1 MSFFK
6 RSLRNFIKPELS
18 TSFSESVYRQ
28 LSIEKGC
35 FGLSDKK
42 LFEQDVII
50 SLTTYNKRIF
60 DVFLTIES
68 LFQQTVKA
76 NRIILWLARDEFQEN
91 SLPIKLLSLKK
102 RGLEIRF
109 CDDLK
114 SYKKLIPTLELF
126 PEAII
131 VTVDDDIIYP
141 DDFLE
146 NMLNAYKENPKQVYC
161 YRARVFSFNLIGNL
175 KPYMKWKLA
184 SSSNSSSLSILP
196 NGVGG
201 VLYFPG
207 CFHDSILDRDVFM
220 KLSPKG
226 DDIWFKAM
234 TLLKGIKCSVIFIE
248 KPFFEKFI
256 TIESGQDIALY
267 HSNISSK
274 ENIKQIRAVFEYLKL
289 DINEL
294 RNIKE

>member
-6 RSLRNFIKPELS
+6 RSLTNFIKPELS

-42 LFEQDVII
+42 LFEQDVIV

-60 DVFLTIES
+60 DIFLTIES

-76 NRIILWLARDEFQEN
+76 NRIILWLAHDEFHEK
-91 SLPIKLLSLKK
+91 SLPIKLLSLKE
-102 RGLEIRF
+102 RGLEIKF
-109 CDDLK
+109 CDDIK

-126 PEAII
+126 PQAII

-146 NMLNAYKENPKQVYC
+146 NMLNAYREMPEQVHC
-161 YRARVFSFNLIGNL
+161 YRARVFTFNFLGNL
-175 KPYMKWKLA
+175 RPYMKWRLA
-184 SSSNSSSLSILP
+184 SSSQSSSLSILP

-201 VLYFPG
+201 ILYFPG
-207 CFHDSILDRDVFM
+207 CFHDTILDRDLFM
-220 KLSPKG
+220 KLAPKG

-234 TLLKGIKCSVIFIE
+234 TLLKKVKCNVLFIE

-267 HSNISSK
+267 HDNISSK
-274 ENIKQIRAVFEYLKL
+274 ENINQIRNVFDYLKI

-294 RNIKE
+294 RDK